1 MRSYH
6 KLSRGESPVHSSAL
20 FNNIFVRIGFSSVL
34 HLKKKYRNRLNPSNY
49 LRSSLSNCVPRYAR
63 PAKPIR
69 FSYLT
74 IAFSFQKLA
83 GKTADRKRKAQIT
96 ALCCTPPVH
105 RPLNSSIM
113 HRGAVAILLI
123 PELFQVPELTGRD
136 CLHFADIYRQGPIQ
150 W

>member
-34 HLKKKYRNRLNPSNY
+34 HLKKKYR
-49 LRSSLSNCVPRYAR
+49 SNCVPRYAR